1 MIITLYGTRGSIAVA
16 NKETKKYGGNT
27 TCLYVESTNGDV
39 IVVDA
44 GTGIRELGTYLV
56 EKKTKKIYLLFTH
69 YHWDHIQGFP
79 FFGPVF
85 DKNVEIEIY
94 ASKDG
99 VTAKEALTYQ
109 MTKPYF
115 PAALNDLPARITFKE
130 LKEHNKIGSL
140 EVFTITNNHPD
151 PTRGLK
157 FSDGKNSFGFL
168 TDNELHAQNNKTPYN
183 SFVEFLKGVKFFI
196 HDAQYTEQIYK
207 NRNGWGHS
215 TFDQVM
221 KLAQD
226 ADVKTV
232 LFTHHDHGSTD
243 GFIDGV
249 LKEYRKK
256 YRDINVM
263 AAADG
268 KTILL
273 K

>member
-16 NKETKKYGGNT
+16 NKETREYGGNT
-27 TCLYVESTNGDV
+27 TCLYVESAGGEV
-39 IVVDA
+39 VVVDA
-44 GTGIRELGTYLV
+44 GTGIRELGRYLV
-56 EKKTKKIYLLFTH
+56 EKKSKKIHLIFTH

-79 FFGPVF
+79 FFAPVF

-99 VTAKEALTYQ
+99 VSAKEALTYQ

-115 PAALNDLPARITFKE
+115 PAALSELPAHITFKE
-130 LKEHNKIGSL
+130 LKERNTIAGM
-140 EVFTITNNHPD
+140 EVRTITNNHPD
-151 PTRGLK
+151 PTKGLR
-157 FSDGKNSFGFL
+157 FSDNKNSFGFL
-168 TDNELHAQNNKTPYN
+168 TDNELHAKNNNTPYD

-196 HDAQYTEQIYK
+196 HDAQYTEEIYK
-207 NRNGWGHS
+207 DRNGWGHS

-226 ADVKTV
+226 AGVKTV

-243 GFIDGV
+243 RFIDGV